1 MRNWFVKNKKY
12 DYDNC
17 SREREEQKKRLIE
30 LVESEPDFVN
40 TLIIDVRNELKRR
53 KKKMDFDKL
62 LEENF
67 KEYEAVFRALA

>member
-1 MRNWFVKNKKY
+1 MTTIA
-12 DYDNC
+12 
-17 SREREEQKKRLIE
+17 EREELKKGLIE

-40 TLIIDVRNELKRR
+40 SLLSDVMKEIKRR
-53 KKKMDFDKL
+53 KRDLEFDKL

>member
-1 MRNWFVKNKKY
+1 MTTIA
-12 DYDNC
+12 
-17 SREREEQKKRLIE
+17 EREELKKRLIE

-40 TLIIDVRNELKRR
+40 SLLNDVMKEIKRR
-53 KKKMDFDKL
+53 KRDLEFDKL

>member
-1 MRNWFVKNKKY
+1 MTTIA
-12 DYDNC
+12 
-17 SREREEQKKRLIE
+17 EREELKKRLIE

-40 TLIIDVRNELKRR
+40 SLLSDVMKEIKRR
-53 KKKMDFDKL
+53 KRDLEFDKL

>member
-1 MRNWFVKNKKY
+1 MTTIA
-12 DYDNC
+12 
-17 SREREEQKKRLIE
+17 EREELKKRLIE

-40 TLIIDVRNELKRR
+40 SLLNDVMKEIKRR
-53 KKKMDFDKL
+53 KRDMEFDKL